1 MKRTVMEWIETR
13 TGLETA
19 VKHFLY
25 EDIPASAG
33 WHQVFGSV
41 AMFIFLTQ
49 VFTGAMLAFNY
60 APTPGEAYNSLRY
73 IVTELTGGS
82 IIRGLHHWGAS
93 VMIIIVALH
102 MIQVFIWGAYKKP
115 REATWMV
122 GVVLLMLTLAFGLT
136 GYLLPWD
143 NRAYWGTVVTTQ
155 IAGLAPGLGPYAQ
168 RLMGAEDGVGVVT
181 FARFYAMHTLLLPL
195 AMIAIIAFHVYLV
208 RKHGVTPAAGDEAPK
223 KKFFPE
229 QVYKDTLAI
238 FATFL
243 ILFLLAVLVKAPLGR
258 LADPTD
264 TTYIPRPEWYF
275 LFLFQ
280 LLKFF
285 EGKLEVVGAVI
296 LPNLAIVALFLVPFI
311 DRGRV
316 TAVTRRTMAMGV
328 VAIAAIGW
336 TTLTM
341 AALRDTPSGAEE
353 DVIAQEGAPAGWT
366 SLSPEE
372 LAGIGYFRRENC
384 ASCHAMGTGEAKV
397 GPDLSKAAI
406 KRDANWMLEHFKR
419 PQEMRPGSQM
429 PAIHLP
435 DSQLNALAAFLL
447 KLHPENVTA
456 LMSAPDA
463 AVEGAM
469 IYQQNRCGSC
479 HQVNG
484 VGMKLGPPMNG
495 LGKRRDR
502 KWVEGHFAEPQKFSP
517 GTVMPPYRLAPQDMD
532 RLTSYLMSL

>member
-1 MKRTVMEWIETR
+1 
-13 TGLETA
+13 
-19 VKHFLY
+19 
-25 EDIPASAG
+25 
-33 WHQVFGSV
+33 
-41 AMFIFLTQ
+41 
-49 VFTGAMLAFNY
+49 
-60 APTPGEAYNSLRY
+60 
-73 IVTELTGGS
+73 
-82 IIRGLHHWGAS
+82 
-93 VMIIIVALH
+93 
-102 MIQVFIWGAYKKP
+102 
-115 REATWMV
+115 
-122 GVVLLMLTLAFGLT
+122 
-136 GYLLPWD
+136 
-143 NRAYWGTVVTTQ
+143 
-155 IAGLAPGLGPYAQ
+155 
-168 RLMGAEDGVGVVT
+168 
-181 FARFYAMHTLLLPL
+181 
-195 AMIAIIAFHVYLV
+195 
-208 RKHGVTPAAGDEAPK
+208 
-223 KKFFPE
+223 
-229 QVYKDTLAI
+229 
-238 FATFL
+238 
-243 ILFLLAVLVKAPLGR
+243 
-258 LADPTD
+258 
-264 TTYIPRPEWYF
+264 
-275 LFLFQ
+275 
-280 LLKFF
+280 
-285 EGKLEVVGAVI
+285 VGAVI

-316 TAVTRRTMAMGV
+316 TAVARRTMAMGV

-341 AALRDTPSGAEE
+341 AALRDTPAGSEE
-353 DVIAQEGAPAGWT
+353 DVIAQEGAPAEWT

-372 LAGIGYFRRENC
+372 LAGIGYFRKENC

-397 GPDLSKAAI
+397 GPDLSKTAI

-463 AVEGAM
+463 AVDGAM

-495 LGKRRDR
+495 LGRRRDR
-502 KWVEGHFAEPQKFSP
+502 KWVEGHFADPQKFSP